1 MATLEQTTNRRKTI
15 SDTAFD
21 TLAIDKIVNMV
32 YNRVENPMDTSQ
44 KEVVTILMKTK
55 LSYTTIA
62 RVVNEI
68 FPTAHATKNSINQ
81 LVRHIKNQNYNVDAL
96 LEEIPKDILG

>member
-1 MATLEQTTNRRKTI
+1 METLNRRKTV

-21 TLAIDKIVNMV
+21 AIAIDKIVSMV
-32 YNRVENPMDTSQ
+32 YDKVTNPMDTSQ
-44 KEVVTILMKTK
+44 KEVVNLLLKTK

-68 FPTAHATKNSINQ
+68 FPNAHATKNSINQ
-81 LVRHIKNQNYNVDAL
+81 LVRHIKHQQYDVSAL
-96 LEEIPKDILG
+96 LDEIQKDILG